1 MRVKERFVDRLT
13 ARQLEAL
20 ALIQLRNRV
29 LLYGGARSGKTFL
42 LTAAVVLRAM
52 RYPGSRHL
60 IARLRYAHARAS
72 VWLDTLPAVVR
83 FLGIEGIVQWRESDH
98 YLVIQHRGGPASEI
112 WVDGLDD
119 RDRIDK
125 ILGREY
131 ATIYLNEVSQVAWGT
146 VTTVLTRLAQNIP
159 GCTPKLFLDENPP
172 SKFHWTNRLFIQGVD
187 PESGLPVD
195 RDRHGAM
202 QVNPQHNAANL
213 PPGYI
218 EENLAH
224 LPEHKRRRFLD
235 GEFGDAEGVIF
246 KNWDIIETIPEE
258 VRAHSR
264 ASWGL
269 DFGFSVDPAA
279 VVELRLNGEDLYIDE
294 VLYSPGLTNQALAA
308 ELSRLGIKGP
318 LVADSSE
325 PKSIREL
332 THAGLDVRGA
342 AKGPDSVRQ
351 GLDWLLSKRI
361 HVTRRSVS
369 LQAELENYCWRENR
383 EGRPMPEPIDDF
395 NHGIDAIRY
404 GCEPWRGAK
413 TVFIGRGSEAP
424 KPDARQF
431 AITVRPLMMGRAK

>member
-1 MRVKERFVDRLT
+1 LASSNPAISIKERFTDRLT

-20 ALIQLRNRV
+20 ALFQLRSRV

-42 LTAAVVLRAM
+42 TVCVVLLRAM

-60 IARLRYAHARAS
+60 IARLRYSHARAS
-72 VWLDTLPAVVR
+72 IWLDTLPAVVK
-83 FLGIEGIVQWRESDH
+83 FLGIGGIVEWRESDH
-98 YLVIQHRGGPASEI
+98 YLVVKHRGGEGSEI

-119 RDRIDK
+119 RDRVDK

-131 ATIYLNEVSQVAWGT
+131 TTIYLNEVSQIGWPT
-146 VTTVLTRLAQNIP
+146 VTTVLTRLAQNVP
-159 GCTPKLFLDENPP
+159 GCVPKLFLDENPP

-187 PESGLPVD
+187 PETGAAVD
-195 RDRHGAM
+195 RERHGAL
-202 QVNPQHNAANL
+202 QVNPLHNAAHL

-218 EENLAH
+218 EDNLAH

-246 KNWDIIETIPEE
+246 KNWDIIETVPEE

-264 ASWGL
+264 VSYGL

-279 VVELRLNGEDLYIDE
+279 AVEVRLNGDDLYLDE
-294 VLYSPGLTNQALAA
+294 LLYSSGLTNQALAG
-308 ELSRLGIKGP
+308 ELHKTGITGP
-318 LVADSSE
+318 FICDSSE

-332 THAGLDVRGA
+332 NAAGLKMRAA
-342 AKGPDSVRQ
+342 AKGPDSVRH

-369 LQAELENYCWRENR
+369 LHAELENYSWRENR

-395 NHGIDAIRY
+395 NHGIDALRY
-404 GCEPWRGAK
+404 ACEPWRAARP
-413 TVFIGRGSEAP
+413 VF
-424 KPDARQF
+424 
-431 AITVRPLMMGRAK
+431 VGRAA